1 MATVQATNIGGVII
15 PRAHWKVKSLGS
27 VSPGDIVR
35 VNVPFEDEKLS
46 KYLSRSQV
54 QECTFEREDD
64 GESSVTL
71 GLMVE
76 RFTHFLDHSAE
87 EPDVE
92 SMAWLKPMNRTVE
105 AILIYMFDRSN
116 CDVKFLALIGAKRS
130 DLTEENSGA

>member
-15 PRAHWKVKSLGS
+15 PQAHWKVKSLGS
-27 VSPGDIVR
+27 ISPGDVVR

-54 QECTFEREDD
+54 PECTFERE
-64 GESSVTL
+64 EEEENSVTL
-71 GLMVE
+71 GMMVE
-76 RFTHFLDHSAE
+76 RFTHFLDHSSK

-105 AILIYMFDRSN
+105 AVLIYLFDRDNS
-116 CDVKFLALIGAKRS
+116 DVKFLAMIGAKRKEK
-130 DLTEENSGA
+130 EEDSGA

>member
-1 MATVQATNIGGVII
+1 MATVQATNIGGSII
-15 PRAHWKVKSLGS
+15 PQAHWKVKSLGNI
-27 VSPGDIVR
+27 SPGDVVR

-54 QECTFEREDD
+54 PECTFEREEE
-64 GESSVTL
+64 GSSVTL

-76 RFTHFLDHSAE
+76 RFTHFLDHAAA

-105 AILIYMFDRSN
+105 AVLAYLFDRDS
-116 CDVKFLALIGAKRS
+116 CDTKFISLIGAKRKQ
-130 DLTEENSGA
+130 DEEKSEA